1 MTRIIGPKDFWT
13 GIIYVSVG
21 IAAFLIGRDYPFGSA
36 GRMGPGYFPAV
47 LSCLLVLLGAI
58 AIGRSFFQPGPP
70 IGSFPI
76 KQIVLVIGATVL
88 FGALINTAGL
98 IVALLVLVLVSAAAS
113 EHFKF
118 DWRATLGLVALV
130 VFCSLVFV
138 KGLGVPMPLVG
149 TWLQPFAPSW
159 LGG

>member
-1 MTRIIGPKDFWT
+1 MTKIIGPKDFWT
-13 GIIYVSVG
+13 GVIYVTVG
-21 IAAFLIGRDYPFGSA
+21 VAAFLIGRDYPFGTA

-47 LSCLLVLLGAI
+47 LSVLLILLGVIAI
-58 AIGRSFFQPGPP
+58 ARSFFQPGPP
-70 IGSFPI
+70 IGAFPI

-113 EHFKF
+113 EHFAF
-118 DWRATLGLVALV
+118 DWKATLGLVALV
-130 VFCSLVFV
+130 VFCALVFV

-149 TWLQPFAPSW
+149 TWLQPFAPAW
-159 LGG
+159 LGS